1 MHMFICLKYNSFF
14 MKVVRDPVHG
24 YIELDEL
31 AQALLDTP
39 QMQRLRRIRQLGL
52 SHLVYPG
59 ANHTRFEHSLG
70 TYHLTCQLLK
80 QIDVHQPEEV
90 KVAALLHDI
99 GHGPFSHVT
108 EELIRRY
115 TRHGHDEISH
125 IIRQPEIA
133 GVLDRFSIKPSAI
146 VAHVKGE
153 TTIGNILNSEIDMD
167 RMDYLVRD
175 AHYTGVAYGVIDLER
190 LIHSLKFHERRFVIG
205 AGGLQAAESLLVS
218 RFFMHP
224 TVYYHHV
231 SRIAET
237 MLLRACEH
245 ALSEGSLDPVRLQF
259 MDDAMLEAAL
269 MEAGGYAGELMER
282 IRNRRLFKRSLY
294 ASFTSVSGDVV
305 ERYRG
310 SPERLEQEL
319 AEEAGVPEGYVLVDI
334 PEMPEMSEMK
344 VMIVV
349 NDRLVCLEQVSP
361 IVGNLE
367 QAHLDNWRMG
377 VYTLPEHRERVTS
390 AAREFFQ
397 VKKDSRQLDLSEM
410 LGN

>member
-1 MHMFICLKYNSFF
+1 

-24 YIELDEL
+24 YIELDEM

-70 TYHLTCQLLK
+70 TYHLTCQLLEH
-80 QIDVHQPEEV
+80 VEV
-90 KVAALLHDI
+90 PHPAEIKAAALLHDV

-115 TRHGHDEISH
+115 TRRGHDEISS
-125 IIRQPEIA
+125 ILKAPEIA
-133 GVLDRFSIKPSAI
+133 SVLEKCSITPSSI
-146 VAHVKGE
+146 TTHVKGE
-153 TTIGNILNSEIDMD
+153 TTIGSILNSEIDMD

-205 AGGLQAAESLLVS
+205 PGGLQAAESLLVS

-245 ALSEGSLDPVRLQF
+245 AIAEGLLDPTVLQS
-259 MDDAMLEAAL
+259 MDDAMLETAL
-269 MEAGGYAGELMER
+269 IEAGGYAGELIFR
-282 IRNRRLFKRSLY
+282 IRDRRLFKRSLY
-294 ASFTSVSGDVV
+294 ASLTSVSRDVV
-305 ERYRG
+305 ERYR
-310 SPERLEQEL
+310 SNPKRLEQEL
-319 AEEAGVPEGYVLVDI
+319 ADESGVPEGFVLVDI
-334 PEMPEMSEMK
+334 PGIPEMTEMK
-344 VMIVV
+344 AMIVV
-349 NDRLVCLEQVSP
+349 NDSMVSLEQVSP
-361 IVGNLE
+361 IVRNLE
-367 QAHLDNWRMG
+367 QAHMDNWRMG
-377 VYTLPEHRERVTS
+377 VYTLPEHRERVTNI
-390 AAREFFQ
+390 AREFFQ
-397 VKKDSRQLDLSEM
+397 VRKDTRQLDLREM

>member
-1 MHMFICLKYNSFF
+1 

-31 AQALLDTP
+31 AQAILDTP

-70 TYHLTCQLLK
+70 TYHLTCQLLE
-80 QIDVHQPEEV
+80 QIDIPQPEEI
-90 KVAALLHDI
+90 KAAALLHDV

-125 IIRQPEIA
+125 ILKQPEIA
-133 GVLDRFSIKPSAI
+133 TVLDNFSIQPSSI
-146 VAHVKGE
+146 MSHVKGE
-153 TTIGNILNSEIDMD
+153 TTLGNILNSEIDMD

-190 LIHSLKFHERRFVIG
+190 LIHSLKFHEGLFVIG

-224 TVYYHHV
+224 TVYFHHV

-245 ALSEGSLDPVRLQF
+245 AISEGILDPAGLQL
-259 MDDAMLEAAL
+259 MDDGMLETTL
-269 MEAGGYAGELMER
+269 MQAGGYAGELIDR
-282 IRNRRLFKRSLY
+282 IRNRKLFKRSLY
-294 ASFTSVSGDVV
+294 ASLPSISGNVV
-305 ERYRG
+305 ERYR
-310 SPERLEQEL
+310 SNPKRLEKEL
-319 AEEAGVPEGYVLVDI
+319 AEEAGVPEGYVLADI
-334 PEMPEMSEMK
+334 PDMPDMTEMK
-344 VMIVV
+344 AMIVV
-349 NDRLVCLEQVSP
+349 NDKLVNLEQVSP
-361 IVGNLE
+361 IVNNLE
-367 QAHLDNWRMG
+367 QAHMDNWRMG
-377 VYTLPEHRERVTS
+377 IYTLPEHRDSVTITS
-390 AAREFFQ
+390 RQLFQ
-397 VKKDSRQLDLSEM
+397 VKKDTRQLDFSEM
-410 LGN
+410 LGD

>member
-1 MHMFICLKYNSFF
+1 

-70 TYHLTCQLLK
+70 TYHLTCQLLE
-80 QIDVHQPEEV
+80 QIDIYQPEEI
-90 KVAALLHDI
+90 KAAALLHDV

-108 EELIRRY
+108 EELIHRY

-125 IIRQPEIA
+125 ILKQPEIA
-133 GVLDRFSIKPSAI
+133 IVLDNFSIKPSSI
-146 VAHVKGE
+146 QAHVKGE
-153 TTIGNILNSEIDMD
+153 TTLGNILNSEIDVD

-190 LIHSLKFHERRFVIG
+190 LIHSLDFHEGHFVIG

-245 ALSEGSLDPVRLQF
+245 AISEGILDPARLQF
-259 MDDAMLEAAL
+259 MDDGMLETVL
-269 MEAGGYAGELMER
+269 MQAGGYAGELIDR
-282 IRNRRLFKRSLY
+282 IRNRKLFKRSLY
-294 ASFTSVSGDVV
+294 ASLSSISCDVV

-310 SPERLEQEL
+310 NPKRLEKEL
-319 AEEAGVPEGYVLVDI
+319 AEEAGVPEGYVLADI
-334 PEMPEMSEMK
+334 PDMPDMTEMK
-344 VMIVV
+344 AMIVV
-349 NDRLVCLEQVSP
+349 NDKLVSLEEVSP
-361 IVGNLE
+361 IVNNLE
-367 QAHLDNWRMG
+367 QAHMDNWRMG
-377 VYTLPEHRERVTS
+377 VYTLPEYREDVTIT
-390 AAREFFQ
+390 
-397 VKKDSRQLDLSEM
+397 SRQLFQVRKDTRQLDFSEM

>member
-1 MHMFICLKYNSFF
+1 

-80 QIDVHQPEEV
+80 QIDISQTEEI
-90 KVAALLHDI
+90 KAAALLHDV

-115 TRHGHDEISH
+115 SRHGHEEISH
-125 IIRQPEIA
+125 ILKQPEIA
-133 GVLDRFSIKPSAI
+133 TVLDEFSIKPSYI
-146 VAHVKGE
+146 LSHLKGE
-153 TTIGNILNSEIDMD
+153 TTLGNILNSEIDMD

-190 LIHSLKFHERRFVIG
+190 LIHSLNFHEGIFVIG

-245 ALSEGSLDPVRLQF
+245 AISEGILDPAGLQF
-259 MDDAMLEAAL
+259 MDDGMLETAL
-269 MEAGGYAGELMER
+269 LQAGGYAGDLIDR
-282 IRNRRLFKRSLY
+282 IRNRKLFKRSLY
-294 ASFTSVSGDVV
+294 ASLLSVSGDVV
-305 ERYRG
+305 ERYR
-310 SPERLEQEL
+310 SNPKRLEKEL
-319 AEEAGVPEGYVLVDI
+319 ADEAGVPEGYVLVDI
-334 PEMPEMSEMK
+334 PDMPDMTEMK
-344 VMIVV
+344 AMIVV
-349 NDRLVCLEQVSP
+349 NGKLVNLEQVSP
-361 IVGNLE
+361 IVNNLE
-367 QAHLDNWRMG
+367 QAHMDNWRMG
-377 VYTLPEHRERVTS
+377 VYTLPEYRDSVTIT
-390 AAREFFQ
+390 
-397 VKKDSRQLDLSEM
+397 SRQLFQVRKDTRQLDFSEM